1 MSPSWLLRQVLGPVI
16 EPHPRNPRPLVSD
29 MGEVTMRSLRATF
42 LAVFAPELVLQ
53 LLLTLRLCIE
63 VRRSKL
69 DHARGDR
76 LLLVPSLLP
85 PSPPQRMWGRDGAAR
100 VFAGRRVSLCVQ
112 SGMLLPESMY
122 LRIQTRVHELFGDS
136 MAVWKGGFDGLVG
149 NVECFSRF
157 EEEEAIDVWVRG
169 PSGSE
174 EAAWM
179 VLYLVSSCCF
189 ICGVCVCVC
198 VCSHSVH

>member
-1 MSPSWLLRQVLGPVI
+1 
-16 EPHPRNPRPLVSD
+16 
-29 MGEVTMRSLRATF
+29 
-42 LAVFAPELVLQ
+42 
-53 LLLTLRLCIE
+53 
-63 VRRSKL
+63 
-69 DHARGDR
+69 
-76 LLLVPSLLP
+76 
-85 PSPPQRMWGRDGAAR
+85 
-100 VFAGRRVSLCVQ
+100 
-112 SGMLLPESMY
+112 MLLPESMY

-179 VLYLVSSCCF
+179 VLYLVMTAVYAETEG
-189 ICGVCVCVC
+189 IATEEGVVSFSDLSQYHPNPAVYCKE
-198 VCSHSVH
+198 